1 MDQTHTIEVRPKVK
15 VMLEGDFAR
24 SYTAADNSK
33 AVATDTMKNI
43 VNICARKHVDLATE
57 PFCQVVA
64 KYFLEHY
71 PQVEKATVAG
81 YETKWSRLSFAGK
94 PHAHSFVLDSNG
106 KPFAR
111 ATATRTSMAT
121 VSGIEGYTFMKSTG
135 SGWTNYVMDEVTT
148 IPETRDRMA
157 ATAMDASW
165 VWSAAPKDYVAVN
178 ATILSSMIE
187 VFATSYSESVQD
199 SLYRMGEK
207 ALAVVPESATMH
219 DPRAGWVDAPHQ
231 PVLQSL
237 QNDLLPAVA
246 RRFPATDL
254 DPGGMA
260 VVGVGRGADGALRLA
275 AADRRF
281 GYAVAIG
288 PKNAPTRVRRDSD
301 VIVLGTAPPGEEPPA
316 KSHWVRW
323 RADLPAALRALA
335 TAGFGERVA

>member
-1 MDQTHTIEVRPKVK
+1 MALVRSTYGKGRVRVMRIHRDGERHEVRELTVK

-43 VNICARKHVDLATE
+43 VNICARKHANLATE

-71 PQVEKATVAG
+71 AQIEKATVTG
-81 YETKWSRLSFAGK
+81 VETKWTRLAFGGK

-106 KPFAR
+106 KPFGKV
-111 ATATRTSMAT
+111 TATRTSMAT

-165 VWSAAPKDYVAVN
+165 VWSAAPKDYAAAN
-178 ATILSSMIE
+178 AKILDSMIE
-187 VFATSYSESVQD
+187 VFATTYSESVQD

-207 ALAVVPESATMH
+207 ALAEVPEISEISMACPNKHYLLMNLTPFGL
-219 DPRAGWVDAPHQ
+219 DNNNQVFLPTDEPHGQ
-231 PVLQSL
+231 IEC
-237 QNDLLPAVA
+237 
-246 RRFPATDL
+246 T
-254 DPGGMA
+254 
-260 VVGVGRGADGALRLA
+260 VGRG
-275 AADRRF
+275 
-281 GYAVAIG
+281 
-288 PKNAPTRVRRDSD
+288 
-301 VIVLGTAPPGEEPPA
+301 
-316 KSHWVRW
+316 
-323 RADLPAALRALA
+323 
-335 TAGFGERVA
+335 